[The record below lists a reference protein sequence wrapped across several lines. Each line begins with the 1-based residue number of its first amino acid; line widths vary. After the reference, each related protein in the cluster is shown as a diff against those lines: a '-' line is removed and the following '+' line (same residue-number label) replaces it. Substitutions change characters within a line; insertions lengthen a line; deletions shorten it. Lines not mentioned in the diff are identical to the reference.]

1 MKLWIQT
8 SGWICPEPFKGF
20 YLTVK
25 GKVLGNTNT
34 LKDDL
39 LKAVTYIQQ
48 YVASFKPGF
57 VITLQ
62 KSIVR

>member
-1 MKLWIQT
+1 MSYISYCK
-8 SGWICPEPFKGF
+8 SKSFR
-20 YLTVK
+20 
-25 GKVLGNTNT
+25 NTNT

-39 LKAVTYIQQ
+39 LKAVTYIKQ